1 MLLLLIHIAI
11 LTFFTVVY
19 KMLPDGVFSN
29 GDPSWVDCLYF
40 SASTHTT
47 VGYGDLTPK
56 SPVAKLTA
64 TAHMMIVFAIVVSSF
79 TFPW

>member
-1 MLLLLIHIAI
+1 MLLLLIHLCI
-11 LTFFTVVY
+11 LAFFTVVY
-19 KMLPDGVFSN
+19 KMLPGGVFSYS
-29 GDPSWVDCLYF
+29 DPSWVDCLYF

-64 TAHMMIVFAIVVSSF
+64 TAHMLIVFAIVITGF

>member
-1 MLLLLIHIAI
+1 MLLLLLHISI
-11 LTFFTVVY
+11 LTFFAIVY
-19 KMLPDGVFSN
+19 KLLPGGMFSYT
-29 GDPSWVDCLYF
+29 DPTWVDCLYF

-64 TAHMMIVFAIVVSSF
+64 TAHMLIVFAIVVSSF

>member
-1 MLLLLIHIAI
+1 MLLLLIHVGI
-11 LTFFTVVY
+11 LVFFTTVY
-19 KMLPDGVFSN
+19 KMLPGGMFSN
-29 GDPSWVDCLYF
+29 TDPSWVDCLYF

-56 SPVAKLTA
+56 SPVAKLVA